1 MRLFGLAASGQGKGK
16 KYNLHPDSINK
27 MLSKLDK
34 IAKLRRPDNM
44 GTEVSGAINNALASI
59 DHPDD
64 YKKMGVDLTPDQ
76 QMNVIKGTAPGGKL
90 TQTKPVWD
98 QNREVEFKKWDA
110 DNTKRWDTF
119 AKKWRK

>member
-1 MRLFGLAASGQGKGK
+1 M
-16 KYNLHPDSINK
+16 N
-27 MLSKLDK
+27 
-34 IAKLRRPDNM
+34 
-44 GTEVSGAINNALASI
+44 
-59 DHPDD
+59 

-76 QMNVIKGTAPGGKL
+76 QMNVIKGKEPGGEL